1 VYHSAGGQL
10 VDVEGAGGVSPF
22 DAPADFRALEAA
34 YAEAWFRTITAE
46 TFG

>member
-1 VYHSAGGQL
+1 LA
-10 VDVEGAGGVSPF
+10 DVEGAGGISPI

-34 YAEAWFRTITAE
+34 YAEAWFGTITAE